1 MSGPSSEDILSNEAE
16 YHIRA
21 LVATAEARA
30 AGLPLDHSL
39 LAVLD
44 IVLDQMAVSH
54 GFVATLDPGHGTL
67 SVRVT
72 RGLFE
77 AMEKVGIERG
87 SGLIGR
93 VWASGDPVFI
103 DDYETWAGRGIDL
116 QAVGT
121 RALMLVPLHAG
132 DEVIGILGLG
142 NSRPDDPFGSDAT
155 EALRGMCGLLVLLL
169 LDDGVVLP
177 RRTPSEPGTRQK
189 ADDSRLDLPWPVLD
203 LVPSAIWWKD
213 RENRVLGANLAAA
226 ASLGLDR
233 EKVVGQYLWEL
244 DPENAAHAYR
254 ADLEV
259 LEEARPHGS
268 RLEERVEAD
277 GSHHWW
283 SVDRAPLLGGQDE
296 VMGVLVVAKDV
307 TEDHAVRTRLEESRR
322 AADRANRVQ
331 GHYLAAMTH
340 QVRLPLQQSLAAANE
355 LLRGDLD
362 EEQTRA
368 ALEIER
374 ASDDVLALVQDLL
387 DFSRVEAGNLGV
399 EVNDLRLSRV
409 VEDVL
414 DVLAQDAHRR
424 GVELAFHIDPDVPA
438 VLAGDAERVR
448 QILVQLLAH
457 GVRACRDSDLLMVAR
472 LTGMREGHCDV
483 RFEIRATE
491 WSMGPAELASVFE
504 PLLRGTDGLAGES
517 EFQGLGLALAHRLVE
532 LLGGEVGVDRS
543 REEGFGCWVTIPFR
557 SAILGDSSDAI
568 EARWQGARVLVVED
582 RRTIAAFLRRKLE
595 DLGFAVDV
603 AMHTRDAREML
614 AAADADGWLPALVIA
629 DDDLIDVEF
638 ATAAGERLVRVV
650 PFGASAAKDS
660 ATGFLTKPVRT
671 SRLRELLEE
680 RLGGERP
687 GGAETTPRSAGGRR
701 VLVVDEERLDQKL
714 VTIALQRLGCEA
726 EAVATVQAAVQRL
739 EAAPAELVLVDMDMI
754 REDGEDAALGMR
766 RAQAEAGYAPIVGLV
781 RKVTLA
787 ERERCLAAGMD
798 GCLAKPPRY
807 DELRQLLRARGRLPV
822 L

>member
-1 MSGPSSEDILSNEAE
+1 MSNEAE

-30 AGLPLDHSL
+30 AGLPLEHSL
-39 LAVLD
+39 LAVLES
-44 IVLDQMAVSH
+44 VLDQMAVSH
-54 GFVATLDPGHGTL
+54 GFVAALDPGRQTL
-67 SVRVT
+67 SVQVT

-77 AMEKVGIERG
+77 PMEKAGIERG
-87 SGLIGR
+87 SGLVGR

-121 RALMLVPLHAG
+121 RALMVLPLHAG

-142 NSRPDDPFGSDAT
+142 NSRPDDPFDSGAT

-177 RRTPSEPGTRQK
+177 RPAAFEPVALGAT
-189 ADDSRLDLPWPVLD
+189 DDSEFDLPWPVLD

-233 EKVVGQYLWEL
+233 DKVVGQYLWEL

-259 LEEARPHGS
+259 LEEARPNGS

-277 GSHHWW
+277 GSHRWW
-283 SVDRAPLLGGQDE
+283 SVDRAPLLDGRDE
-296 VMGVLVVAKDV
+296 IAGVLVVAKDV

-331 GHYLAAMTH
+331 GHYLTAMTQ
-340 QVRLPLQQSLAAANE
+340 QVRVPLQESLAAANE
-355 LLRGDLD
+355 LLRGGLD

-368 ALEIER
+368 ALQIER

-424 GVELAFHIDPDVPA
+424 GVELAFHIDPDVPT

-457 GVRACRDSDLLMVAR
+457 GVRACRDSDLLVVAR
-472 LTGMREGHCDV
+472 LTGMKRDRCEV

-491 WSMGPAELASVFE
+491 WSMGPGELASVFE
-504 PLLRGTDGLAGES
+504 PFLRGTDGLAGES

-532 LLGGEVGVDRS
+532 LLGGEVGLDRS
-543 REEGFGCWVTIPFR
+543 REDGFGCWVTIPFR
-557 SAILGDSSDAI
+557 SAIVGDSSDVD
-568 EARWQGARVLVVED
+568 ERRWDGTRVLVVED

-595 DLGFAVDV
+595 DLGLAVDV
-603 AMHTRDAREML
+603 AIDTEDAREML
-614 AAADADGWLPALVIA
+614 AAADTDGWLPTLVIA
-629 DDDLIDVEF
+629 DEDLVDAEF
-638 ATAAGERLVRVV
+638 AAAAGDRLVRMV
-650 PFGASAAKDS
+650 PFGANAAKDS
-660 ATGFLTKPVRT
+660 ATGILTKPVRT
-671 SRLRELLEE
+671 SRLRELLEV
-680 RLGGERP
+680 RLGGERAEV
-687 GGAETTPRSAGGRR
+687 AETAPRLAGGRR

-714 VTIALQRLGCEA
+714 VTIALQRLGCEV
-726 EAVATVQAAVQRL
+726 EAVATVQAAVERL
-739 EAAPAELVLVDMDMI
+739 EQAPAELVLVDMDMI
-754 REDGEDAALGMR
+754 REDGNDAALGMR
-766 RAQAEAGYAPIVGLV
+766 RAQAEVGYAPIVGLV